1 MKIKIKK
8 NLFFDQKKP
17 PLLIAEISSN
27 HSGSKKSFLNHI
39 VKAKK
44 AGADL
49 IKIQTYEP
57 EDITIKS
64 SNKKFIIKEGIW
76 RGKRLWD
83 LYSEAK
89 TPYSLHEEAF
99 KLARKINAVLF
110 STPFSVR
117 AFKFLEKFNPPL
129 YKIASFEITD
139 LKLINEIAK
148 TRKPIIM
155 STGMATVN
163 EIKRAIKLINKFHNK
178 IVLLYCVSGYP
189 TPEHE
194 TNIRTISTF
203 QKIFQKNL
211 IGLSDHSSNISSSLA
226 SVPLKA
232 VAIEKHFK
240 VSNKINSHDKFFS
253 LNSSEFEKLKKYS
266 ESIHKNLGSSVI
278 RVKSSEKKSLML
290 RRSIFAKK
298 RINKNDKFTK
308 MNIDTFRPKIGI
320 GAENYFKIIG
330 KKSKK
335 SINKFDPIF
344 KSSVVF

>member
-1 MKIKIKK
+1 M
-8 NLFFDQKKP
+8 
-17 PLLIAEISSN
+17 
-27 HSGSKKSFLNHI
+27 
-39 VKAKK
+39 
-44 AGADL
+44 
-49 IKIQTYEP
+49 
-57 EDITIKS
+57 
-64 SNKKFIIKEGIW
+64 
-76 RGKRLWD
+76 
-83 LYSEAK
+83 
-89 TPYSLHEEAF
+89 
-99 KLARKINAVLF
+99 
-110 STPFSVR
+110 
-117 AFKFLEKFNPPL
+117 
-129 YKIASFEITD
+129 
-139 LKLINEIAK
+139 
-148 TRKPIIM
+148 
-155 STGMATVN
+155 
-163 EIKRAIKLINKFHNK
+163 
-178 IVLLYCVSGYP
+178 
-189 TPEHE
+189 
-194 TNIRTISTF
+194 
-203 QKIFQKNL
+203 
-211 IGLSDHSSNISSSLA
+211 
-226 SVPLKA
+226 PLKA